1 MEMMK
6 ENMLDVLV
14 FLFDN
19 YLGTQAGIDQDGN
32 RLADELEEAG
42 FAFDEITKAFDWL
55 GGLKAEEAVW
65 PEAMTSLR
73 VFTNAE
79 QQRLD
84 VEARGFL
91 MQLEF
96 SKVINHVLREK
107 ILDAVMRLDLEQV
120 TLSLKAFKRIVGLVL
135 MNTTEID
142 NHLPEIEEWV
152 FELDV
157 KDIWVH

>member
-1 MEMMK
+1 MK

-19 YLGTQAGIDQDGN
+19 YLGPQAGIDQDDQS
-32 RLADELEEAG
+32 LADELEEAG
-42 FAFDEITKAFDWL
+42 FDFDEITKAFDWL
-55 GGLKAEEAVW
+55 GGLKEDEITWSASNAS
-65 PEAMTSLR
+65 MR
-73 VFTNAE
+73 VFSEAE

-91 MQLEF
+91 IKLE
-96 SKVINHVLREK
+96 SAKVISQVLRER

-120 TLSLKAFKRIVGLVL
+120 TLSLKTFKRIVGLVL
-135 MNTTEID
+135 MNTKEMD
-142 NHLPEIEEWV
+142 DHLPEIEEMV
-152 FELDV
+152 FDIDP

>member
-1 MEMMK
+1 MDIMK

-19 YLGTQAGIDQDGN
+19 YLGPQAGIDQDDQS
-32 RLADELEEAG
+32 LADELEEAG
-42 FAFDEITKAFDWL
+42 FDFDEITKAFDWL
-55 GGLKAEEAVW
+55 GGLKEDEITWSASNAS
-65 PEAMTSLR
+65 MR
-73 VFTNAE
+73 VFSEAE

-91 MQLEF
+91 IKLE
-96 SKVINHVLREK
+96 SAKVISQVLRER

-120 TLSLKAFKRIVGLVL
+120 TLSLKTFKRIVGLVL
-135 MNTTEID
+135 MNTKEMD
-142 NHLPEIEEWV
+142 DHLPEIEEMV
-152 FELDV
+152 FDIDP

>member
-1 MEMMK
+1 MDIMK

-19 YLGTQAGIDQDGN
+19 YLGPQAGIDQDDQS
-32 RLADELEEAG
+32 LADELEEAG
-42 FAFDEITKAFDWL
+42 FDFDEITKAFDWL
-55 GGLKAEEAVW
+55 GGLKEDEITWSASNA
-65 PEAMTSLR
+65 SIR
-73 VFTNAE
+73 VFSEAE

-91 MQLEF
+91 MKLE
-96 SKVINHVLREK
+96 SAKVISQVLRER

-120 TLSLKAFKRIVGLVL
+120 TLSLKTFKRIVGLVL
-135 MNTTEID
+135 MNTKEMD
-142 NHLPEIEEWV
+142 DHLPEIEEMV
-152 FELDV
+152 FDIDP